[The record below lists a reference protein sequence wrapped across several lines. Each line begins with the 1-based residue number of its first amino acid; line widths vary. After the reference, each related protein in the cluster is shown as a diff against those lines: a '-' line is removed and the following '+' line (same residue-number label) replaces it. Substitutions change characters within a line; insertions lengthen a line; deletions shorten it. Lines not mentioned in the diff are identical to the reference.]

1 MNWLIKWGIK
11 KYALKALNGIL
22 ADYGEHIERA
32 FVKVDRGIGIAEA
45 VLAFLKGLREKL
57 ADNRIDEGEIE
68 AITAEAQE
76 LVAAITADK
85 A

>member
-11 KYALKALNGIL
+11 KYALKALNGVL
-22 ADYGEHIERA
+22 NDYGEHIERA
-32 FVKVDRGIGIAEA
+32 LVKVDRGIRIADA

-68 AITAEAQE
+68 AAQAEAQE